1 VRYYFMIRF
10 LPSKA
15 NIPLLMGRCI
25 STLHNYI
32 SKNKIKDLGVNFP
45 DWSIS
50 SIGQVISFIHKDTGT
65 LNDLKKQA
73 YFIDMLDCGFFK
85 ISETLIVPS
94 TCQEV
99 RFVRNQSISKLFQ
112 GSAKRRLKRLKKR
125 AESQGRSFNPQ
136 KTVPPKE
143 VEMFHRV
150 LMSSSSNQQ
159 DFIIYI
165 QKENNIEIS
174 TPCFNSYGLST
185 NQLLKGTVP
194 DLSKLVLE
202 NNF

>member
-1 VRYYFMIRF
+1 
-10 LPSKA
+10 
-15 NIPLLMGRCI
+15 MGRCI

-32 SKNKIKDLGVNFP
+32 SKNKIQDLGVNFP
-45 DWSIS
+45 DWSAS
-50 SIGQVISFIHKDTGT
+50 SIVQVISFIHKDTRT
-65 LNDLKKQA
+65 LDDLKKQA

-85 ISETLIVPS
+85 ISETLLVPS

-112 GSAKRRLKRLKKR
+112 GSAKRRLKRIKKR

-136 KTVPPKE
+136 KTIPPKE
-143 VEMFHRV
+143 VDMFHRV
-150 LMSSSSNQQ
+150 LMNSSSNQH
-159 DFIIYI
+159 DFIIHI
-165 QKENNIEIS
+165 QKESNMEIS

-185 NQLLKGTVP
+185 NQLFKGTVP

>member
-1 VRYYFMIRF
+1 MIRF
-10 LPSKA
+10 LPSEA
-15 NIPLLMGRCI
+15 NIPLLMGRCT

-32 SKNKIKDLGVNFP
+32 SKNKIQDLGISFP
-45 DWSIS
+45 EWSNS
-50 SIGQVISFIHKDTGT
+50 SLGQVISFIHKSTAT
-65 LNDLKKQA
+65 LDDFKKQA

-85 ISETLIVPS
+85 ISETLLVPD

-99 RFVRNQSISKLFQ
+99 RFVRNQSISKSFQ

-125 AESQGRSFNPQ
+125 AENQGRPFNPQ
-136 KTVPPKE
+136 KPISPKE
-143 VEMFHRV
+143 VDLFHRV

-159 DFIIYI
+159 DFIIHI
-165 QKENNIEIS
+165 QKENNVEIS

-185 NQLLKGTVP
+185 NQRLKGTVP
-194 DLSKLVLE
+194 DLSKLILD

>member
-1 VRYYFMIRF
+1 MRYYFMIRF
-10 LPSKA
+10 LPSEA

-32 SKNKIKDLGVNFP
+32 SKNKVQGLGVNFP
-45 DWSIS
+45 DWSTS
-50 SIGQVISFIHKDTGT
+50 SIGQVISFIHKDAET
-65 LNDLKKQA
+65 LDELKIQD
-73 YFIDMLDCGFFK
+73 YLIDMLDCGFFK
-85 ISETLIVPS
+85 ISETLLVPDI
-94 TCQEV
+94 CQEV

-125 AESQGRSFNPQ
+125 AENQGRPFNPQ
-136 KTVPPKE
+136 KAISPKE
-143 VEMFHRV
+143 VDLFHRV

-159 DFIIYI
+159 DFIIHI
-165 QKENNIEIS
+165 QKENNVGIS

-202 NNF
+202 NDF

>member
-1 VRYYFMIRF
+1 MIRF
-10 LPSKA
+10 LPSEA

-32 SKNKIKDLGVNFP
+32 SKNKIQGLGVNFP
-45 DWSIS
+45 NWSTS
-50 SIGQVISFIHKDTGT
+50 SIGQVISFIHKDPET
-65 LNDLKKQA
+65 LDELKRQA
-73 YFIDMLDCGFFK
+73 YFIDMLECGFFK
-85 ISETLIVPS
+85 ISETLLVPD
-94 TCQEV
+94 TCQEI

-112 GSAKRRLKRLKKR
+112 GSVKRRLKRLKKR
-125 AESQGRSFNPQ
+125 AESQGRSFNPP
-136 KTVPPKE
+136 KTIPPKE
-143 VEMFHRV
+143 VDMFHRV

-159 DFIIYI
+159 DFIIHI
-165 QKENNIEIS
+165 QKESYMEIS

-194 DLSKLVLE
+194 DLSKLILD

>member
-1 VRYYFMIRF
+1 MRYYFMIRF
-10 LPSKA
+10 LPSEA

-32 SKNKIKDLGVNFP
+32 SKNNIQGLGVNFP
-45 DWSIS
+45 DWSTS
-50 SIGQVISFIHKDTGT
+50 SIGQVISFIHKDAET
-65 LNDLKKQA
+65 LDELKRQA

-85 ISETLIVPS
+85 TSETLLVPD
-94 TCQEV
+94 TCQEI

-112 GSAKRRLKRLKKR
+112 GSVKRRLKRLKKR

-136 KTVPPKE
+136 KTIPPKE
-143 VEMFHRV
+143 VDMFHRI

-159 DFIIYI
+159 DFIIHI
-165 QKENNIEIS
+165 QKESYMEIS

-194 DLSKLVLE
+194 DLSKLILD